1 MIDLVLNLTYLL
13 PRLELTVFEPLQIQI
28 QEAKKKIKTNLQT
41 SVKKKK
47 KKHPQP
53 LRINSLR
60 EKTISLSAR
69 SDTFTEYL
77 TPNASVK
84 NFSVIKN
91 ASRSAGLS
99 VSLLG
104 FSASPSLDSCP
115 LLSSACPE
123 APLVASATYR
133 SDNKAR
139 KNLKSHN
146 SN

>member
-1 MIDLVLNLTYLL
+1 MLDLVLNLTYLL

-28 QEAKKKIKTNLQT
+28 QEAKEKKINLQT

-47 KKHPQP
+47 KKHSQP
-53 LRINSLR
+53 LRINILR

-99 VSLLG
+99 VLPLG

-123 APLVASATYR
+123 APLVASATYT
-133 SDNKAR
+133 SDNKAP

>member
-28 QEAKKKIKTNLQT
+28 QEAKKKNQLANVSEKKEKET
-41 SVKKKK
+41 SPTTENKF
-47 KKHPQP
+47 
-53 LRINSLR
+53 LER
-60 EKTISLSAR
+60 KTISLSAR